1 LGTLHHIIVRGI
13 ERKDIFRD
21 DRDKDNFVERLG
33 RILCYKRHGQLFQ
46 NRYKSILCEEDP
58 YLLELVRYIHLNP
71 IRVGL
76 IKDLR
81 QLRSYRYS
89 GHAVLM
95 GTLKHDWLD
104 KDYVLR
110 FFRITDREARKGYY
124 SFVVK
129 GIKQGRR
136 PEIAGGGL
144 VRSVGG

>member
-1 LGTLHHIIVRGI
+1 MSNHLLLRTGAVPVATVMR
-13 ERKDIFRD
+13 
-21 DRDKDNFVERLG
+21 RLLTG
-33 RILCYKRHGQLFQ
+33 YAQQFNRRYKRHGQLFQ